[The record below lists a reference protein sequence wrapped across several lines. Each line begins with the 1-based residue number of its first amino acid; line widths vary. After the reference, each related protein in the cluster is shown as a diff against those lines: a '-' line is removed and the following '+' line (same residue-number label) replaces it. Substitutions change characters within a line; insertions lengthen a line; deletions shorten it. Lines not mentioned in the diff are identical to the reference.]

1 MDMSGVKESLEQ
13 MASQETESSD
23 KDYIEDG
30 LLFCGKC
37 KTEKQ
42 ARIKFNDQIMI
53 MNCLCKCEKERLDA
67 LEAEQEREKALEK
80 VNQMK
85 KMGFP
90 DEEIEKWTFDRDD
103 QSNKKISNTARR
115 YVEDFAEMKRKGKGL
130 LFYGKVGTGKTFIS
144 ACIANA
150 LIEKGHP
157 CLVTNFARLTNTLSG
172 MYEGKQNYLDS
183 LNRFDLIVIDDLSS
197 ERDTEYMGEIVQN
210 IIDSRYRSG
219 KPLIV
224 TTNLTRQELRSPT
237 EIRKQRV
244 YSRLLE
250 MCVPVEVVGKDR
262 RKEKLKADYMEM
274 QEVLDL

>member
-1 MDMSGVKESLEQ
+1 MDMSGVKDSFEK
-13 MASQETESSD
+13 MASQNIDTD
-23 KDYIEDG
+23 DRDYIEDG
-30 LLFCGKC
+30 LLYCGRC
-37 KTEKQ
+37 HTAKQ
-42 ARIKFNDQIMI
+42 ARINFDDQIMI
-53 MNCLCKCEKERLDA
+53 LNCLCKCEKEKLDER
-67 LEAEQEREKALEK
+67 EAEQEKKDALDK
-80 VNQMK
+80 VKRMR

-90 DEEIEKWTFDRDD
+90 DEEMEKWTFERDD
-103 QSNKKISNTARR
+103 NSNKKISITAKR
-115 YVEDFAEMKRKGKGL
+115 YVEKFAEMKRKGKGL
-130 LFYGKVGTGKTFIS
+130 LFYGRVGTGKTFIS

-210 IIDSRYRSG
+210 IIDARYRSG

-237 EIRKQRV
+237 EIRKQRI

-250 MCVPVEVVGKDR
+250 MCVPVEVTGKDR